1 MLLPQD
7 YGLNAM
13 SDNWRVSIRRVCILG
28 STGSI
33 GTQALEVIDQHKD
46 RFEVIGLSAGENVE
60 LLATQI
66 EKFKPKSVS
75 VSTQEAADKL
85 KIKKINHDFKLLVGP
100 EASGELASINCDV
113 VLNGITGAAGLLA
126 TINSLKTGNRLAL
139 ANKESL
145 VIGGKLVLD
154 LASENQIIPV
164 DSEHSALA
172 QCLRGEKK
180 SEIRKLILTASGGPF
195 RGKKL
200 DELKN
205 VKLDETLKHP
215 TWNMGPVVT
224 INSATL
230 MNKGLEI
237 IEAHLL
243 FGIKYENI
251 EVVIHPQ
258 SIIHS
263 MVEFIDGSTMAQ
275 ASPPNMKIPIALS
288 LSWPERLKD
297 IYAPISW
304 NQNHSWVFENVN
316 SEVFKAPDL
325 ARRAGQKSGSAPAV
339 MNAVNEEC
347 VSAFIEQKI
356 SFLSIVEIVENLL
369 TEHITGDDYIS
380 NENLTL
386 DSLLKTEAQY
396 RNKAKEIISNK
407 ELEV

>member
-85 KIKKINHDFKLLVGP
+85 KIKKINHDFKLLAGP

-304 NQNHSWVFENVN
+304 NHNQSWVFENVN

-369 TEHITGDDYIS
+369 TKHITGDDYIS

-396 RNKAKEIISNK
+396 RTKAKEIISNK

>member
-205 VKLDETLKHP
+205 VNLDETLKHP

-304 NQNHSWVFENVN
+304 NQNQSWVFENVN

-369 TEHITGDDYIS
+369 TKHITGDDYIS

-396 RNKAKEIISNK
+396 RTKAKEIISNK